1 MDASLQLGAVNVTNS
16 SRDARKHACTLFTK
30 FNSYIQLWIAK

>member
-16 SRDARKHACTLFTK
+16 PRDARKHARTLLQ
-30 FNSYIQLWIAK
+30 NSTLTFSY